1 MSVQTYKDIITKKNT
16 MELADWVIE
25 NYTLEIPESIENA
38 DDMALV
44 SKLLANTVN
53 KISFISNLLSY
64 TKVLQR
70 ESKRKTGSVSK
81 LENEDLI
88 DKKEVLSN
96 TLESLILQHK
106 ALSRMITV
114 RQEILNELKMNEIY

>member
-114 RQEILNELKMNEIY
+114 RQEILNELKMNEVY